1 MAVRLFIGIRIPPHL
16 HERLEALQSGVPGAR
31 WVAPENFHITLGFLG
46 DVEENRLED
55 LHEILAGIGGAP
67 FSLTLSGTG
76 SFGSKVP
83 KLLWAGLEP
92 APALEALQKKIAGRL
107 TREGLLVEARKFSP
121 HVTLAYMRAA
131 QQAKDPKLGAWFES
145 TAPFLAAP
153 FEVTEFALIESRLG
167 SGGSHYVDL
176 ARYPVKSL

>member
-1 MAVRLFIGIRIPPHL
+1 MTLRLFIGIRIPAPL
-16 HERLEALQSGVPGAR
+16 HERLEALQSGVPGAK
-31 WVAPENFHITLGFLG
+31 WIAPENFHITLGFLG
-46 DVEENRLED
+46 DVEENRHED
-55 LHEILAGIGGAP
+55 LHEILAGVDGAP
-67 FSLTLSGTG
+67 FELTLSGTG

-92 APALEALQKKIAGRL
+92 APALEALQKKITGRL
-107 TREGLLVEARKFSP
+107 VRGGLPVEARKFSP

-145 TAPFLAAP
+145 TAPFLAEP
-153 FEVTEFALIESRLG
+153 FEVTEFTLIESRLG
-167 SGGSHYVDL
+167 SGGSQYVDL

>member
-1 MAVRLFIGIRIPPHL
+1 MSLRLFTGIRIPTPL

-46 DVEENRLED
+46 DVEESRLED
-55 LHEILAGIGGAP
+55 LYEILAAIGGAP

-107 TREGLLVEARKFSP
+107 VRGGFPAEARKFSP

-131 QQAKDPKLGAWFES
+131 QQAKDLKLGAWFES

-176 ARYPVKSL
+176 QTYPLTPE